1 MRVGHDSDGECSED
15 PRMILTGE
23 REKAGEMVS
32 ELSLQTM
39 RVQSRIEKEE
49 SPFAAYA
56 CREWEMLRLSTQGG
70 ILKGFD

>member
-1 MRVGHDSDGECSED
+1 
-15 PRMILTGE
+15 MIPMEE

-39 RVQSRIEKEE
+39 RIQSRIEKEE

-56 CREWEMLRLSTQGG
+56 CREWQMLRMSTQGG
-70 ILKGFD
+70 ILEGFD

>member
-1 MRVGHDSDGECSED
+1 
-15 PRMILTGE
+15 MIPMEE

-49 SPFAAYA
+49 PPLATYA
-56 CREWEMLRLSTQGG
+56 CREWQMLRMSTQGD
-70 ILKGFD
+70 ILEGSD